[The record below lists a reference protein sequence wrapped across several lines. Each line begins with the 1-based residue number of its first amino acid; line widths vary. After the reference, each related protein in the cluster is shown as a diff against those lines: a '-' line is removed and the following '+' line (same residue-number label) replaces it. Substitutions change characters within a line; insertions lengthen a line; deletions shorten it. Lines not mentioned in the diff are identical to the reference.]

1 MPKVF
6 ACCRVGHGGQQLV
19 HPKKDLW
26 RPWPS
31 EEHDKRLLLDWALS
45 LGYTIATG
53 DHESDHVVAGQRAS
67 RICQACMRTFHRHR
81 ATRPFLFAA
90 PAGEGAAPTH
100 VAPHIMQ
107 TDAPPAVAADAN
119 APDMMQADALLAVAA
134 DATAPDMMQVDAS
147 SDGNS
152 DSDGTSNRG
161 HGIPDSAQ
169 LHAAC
174 PADRLLG
181 HVRVGSGPA
190 SSGDLKWGAKSARVP
205 LFPRRKAGDVDSAVS
220 CRGRDPVN
228 LGYDVLEP
236 LFELPQNAAAK
247 SIGISLTAL
256 KQVCRKLGIERWP
269 YRRTSKSHIKT
280 DPCGVDHCG
289 VIGLVSLGTAVTVK
303 KTAADPKAPS
313 AYGAN

>member
-1 MPKVF
+1 MLCTNSDSPMPRMAPRKP
-6 ACCRVGHGGQQLV
+6 AH
-19 HPKKDLW
+19 
-26 RPWPS
+26 
-31 EEHDKRLLLDWALS
+31 LLDL
-45 LGYTIATG
+45 L
-53 DHESDHVVAGQRAS
+53 
-67 RICQACMRTFHRHR
+67 QAAQSMAEISNNTLHSVS
-81 ATRPFLFAA
+81 TPS
-90 PAGEGAAPTH
+90 
-100 VAPHIMQ
+100 VSSS
-107 TDAPPAVAADAN
+107 
-119 APDMMQADALLAVAA
+119 
-134 DATAPDMMQVDAS
+134 AS

-247 SIGISLTAL
+247 SIGI
-256 KQVCRKLGIERWP
+256 V
-269 YRRTSKSHIKT
+269 
-280 DPCGVDHCG
+280 
-289 VIGLVSLGTAVTVK
+289 VT
-303 KTAADPKAPS
+303 
-313 AYGAN
+313 